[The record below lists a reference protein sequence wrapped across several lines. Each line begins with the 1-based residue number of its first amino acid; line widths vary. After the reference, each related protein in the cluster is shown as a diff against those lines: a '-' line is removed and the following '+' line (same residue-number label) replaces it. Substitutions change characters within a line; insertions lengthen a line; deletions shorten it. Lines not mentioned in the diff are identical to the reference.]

1 MANNRNLVWNFLS
14 HWEKFL
20 QSCPKV
26 FEVEK
31 EFSIVWNQYLDT
43 LLIAY
48 LTNRWAYCQMFIS
61 FKFNNY
67 YNKLY
72 HLLEMVHFK
81 GTINNVV
88 FMFYESYASDKYDVQ
103 LLKI

>member
-1 MANNRNLVWNFLS
+1 
-14 HWEKFL
+14 
-20 QSCPKV
+20 
-26 FEVEK
+26 
-31 EFSIVWNQYLDT
+31 
-43 LLIAY
+43 
-48 LTNRWAYCQMFIS
+48 MFIS